1 MTTNTVVNPV
11 LRLKGLRAERQ
22 LTQGDIAD
30 KLCISKAT
38 YNRKENGL
46 GQFCASEI
54 AQLLDIF
61 EVGYDDIFSMKS
73 SHISNLGG
81 RSATL

>member
-1 MTTNTVVNPV
+1 MITNTEVNPV
-11 LRLKGLRAERQ
+11 LKLKGLRAERQ

-54 AQLLDIF
+54 SQLLDIF
-61 EVGYDDIFSMKS
+61 GVSYDDVFSIKS
-73 SHISNLGG
+73 SRSVNTGG
-81 RSATL
+81 HSATM

>member
-1 MTTNTVVNPV
+1 MITNSAVIPV
-11 LRLKGLRAERQ
+11 LKLKGLRAERQ

-46 GQFCASEI
+46 GEFYASEI
-54 AQLLDIF
+54 SRLLDIF
-61 EVGYDDIFSMKS
+61 EVGYEDIFCTKS
-73 SHISNLGG
+73 SQILNMGG
-81 RSATL
+81 QSGTM

>member
-1 MTTNTVVNPV
+1 MIMNLEGNPV
-11 LRLKGLRAERQ
+11 LKLKGLRAERQ

-54 AQLLDIF
+54 SQLLDIF
-61 EVGYDDIFSMKS
+61 GVGYDDIFIAKS
-73 SHISNLGG
+73 SQKSNFGG
-81 RSATL
+81 QNAVC

>member
-1 MTTNTVVNPV
+1 MITNTAVNPV
-11 LRLKGLRAERQ
+11 LKLKGLRAERQ

-54 AQLLDIF
+54 SQLLDIF
-61 EVGYDDIFSMKS
+61 DVGYDDIFSAKS
-73 SHISNLGG
+73 SQVLNLGG
-81 RSATL
+81 RSGTL